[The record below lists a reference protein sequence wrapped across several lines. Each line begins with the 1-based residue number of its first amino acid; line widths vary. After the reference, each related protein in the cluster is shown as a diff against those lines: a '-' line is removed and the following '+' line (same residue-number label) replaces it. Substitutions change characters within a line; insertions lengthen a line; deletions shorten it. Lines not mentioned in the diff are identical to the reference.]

1 MNLTRKCERTCHLK
15 RKHEVGIS
23 EGLISGLQYSDGSG
37 ENDRDLSGVE
47 ALGAI
52 KVKSLAMH
60 KCGLGPKAI
69 SVMAL
74 PSRLSKAVAQ
84 VDTNGNKI
92 GSERHERTLRIARRT
107 GAPP

>member
-47 ALGAI
+47 VEALGAI
-52 KVKSLAMH
+52 KVKPLAMR
-60 KCGLGPKAI
+60 KYGRGPKAI
-69 SVMAL
+69 SVM
-74 PSRLSKAVAQ
+74 S
-84 VDTNGNKI
+84 D
-92 GSERHERTLRIARRT
+92 
-107 GAPP
+107 